1 MFDDSKFKQI
11 IGIPLLLIF
20 VWILGGRLIENMS
33 GTGGGTPMVIL
44 AILVI
49 LVILML
55 SFKQIRD

>member
-20 VWILGGRLIENMS
+20 VWILGGRLIENLS
-33 GTGGGTPMVIL
+33 GTGGTPMIVL
-44 AILVI
+44 AVLII

-55 SFKQIRD
+55 SFKQLRD

>member
-20 VWILGGRLIENMS
+20 VWILGGRLKENLS
-33 GTGGGTPMVIL
+33 NTGGTPMIIL
-44 AILVI
+44 AVLII

-55 SFKQIRD
+55 SFRQLRD

>member
-20 VWILGGRLIENMS
+20 VWILGGRLVENLS
-33 GTGGGTPMVIL
+33 QTGGTPMVIL
-44 AILVI
+44 AVLII

>member
-33 GTGGGTPMVIL
+33 GNGGGTPMVIL
-44 AILVI
+44 AVLVI